1 MYKKLEEKLR
11 LYEKSKPIENDN
23 DLMEALNFLLEQEE
37 SLPMNE
43 MDCDLIDE
51 IVEYKLMLKNVDLE
65 ALDKHI
71 EESTEEFLKKIKV
84 EHTLGKAAIKKN
96 KVRSIKKRW
105 LVPLVAVL
113 SILFTTVV
121 AYAAIPGFRGMTNE
135 AFQQLKD
142 KFSYKDGNIE
152 IIKTETTRSYTSF
165 DKFITNEDVES
176 IFLPYMVLENS
187 NINLILFSD
196 FGSYDSILLQFI
208 YDNSTSEIGIK
219 ISYIPEYD
227 YNNKTVAIGDFDVY
241 LSEYDGKYQGE
252 FVFEGNT
259 YGITCSSY
267 NILETIILSME
278 KKQP

>member
-43 MDCDLIDE
+43 MDCDLIDA

-84 EHTLGKAAIKKN
+84 EYTPGKAAIKKN

-105 LVPLVAVL
+105 LMPLVAVL

-142 KFSYKDGNIE
+142 KFAYKDGNTE
-152 IIKTETTRSYTSF
+152 IIKTETYRSYTSF
-165 DKFITNEDVES
+165 EDFIANEDLENVL
-176 IFLPYMVLENS
+176 LPYGILENS
-187 NINLILFSD
+187 KLNSISFSD
-196 FGSYDSILLQFI
+196 YEFFNDIVISFDYKNKEQYIFIKTSY
-208 YDNSTSEIGIK
+208 T
-219 ISYIPEYD
+219 PEYD
-227 YNNKTVAIGDFDVY
+227 FSDKTAPIGYYDVWRV
-241 LSEYDGKYQGE
+241 EYDGICQGD
-252 FVFEGNT
+252 FIHNGNLYT
-259 YGITCSSY
+259 IICSSY
-267 NILETIILSME
+267 DALETIILNLE
-278 KKQP
+278 LR